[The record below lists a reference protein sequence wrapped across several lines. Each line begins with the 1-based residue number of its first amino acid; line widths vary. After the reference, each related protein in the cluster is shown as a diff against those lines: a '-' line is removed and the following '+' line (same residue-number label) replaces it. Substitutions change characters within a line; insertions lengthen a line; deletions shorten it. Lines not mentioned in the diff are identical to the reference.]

1 MSPDKPKS
9 APKPTPKSREL
20 QARLRAAYPDARCAL
35 DHMDPFQLV
44 VATILSAQC
53 TDARVNLTTP
63 ALFAR
68 FPDAKSLAAGRLDE
82 IEALIKSTGFFRN
95 KAKNLL
101 GLGQALM
108 ARHGGQV
115 PSDPDELGALPGV
128 GQKTANVVLANA
140 FGVPALAVDTH
151 IFRVA
156 RRLGLSKATTP
167 EKVEADLC
175 RAFPRED
182 WIELHHQ
189 LIFHGRRVCD
199 ARRPDCAACPLLDL
213 CPTGLGKI
221 KDPHLGVKLLVPDRP
236 EALVLTG
243 ASSLRPQAL
252 PAGEEGARGDFASE
266 ASRRSP
272 RNMSTPQRIVSL
284 VPSVTELLVQWGLGA
299 RLVGRTRYCIEPRW
313 IRNSV
318 PTVGGTKDPD
328 LARIR
333 DLAPDLVILERDE
346 NPKAVAEALTAL
358 GLPWMALEIRT
369 VKEAVAGLR
378 ELGERLGVADQAE
391 GRAKAL
397 EAMLKGRKRKGPRT
411 LTLIWKEPWMS
422 AGPDTYVGDLIRHGG
437 LTPIGPD
444 RYPTL
449 TDEDL
454 AALNPQ
460 IILLPTEP
468 YRFNR
473 RHQTELQKR
482 FPDARVELVDGQAL
496 TWYLSRTE
504 AGLELVKDL
513 S

>member
-1 MSPDKPKS
+1 MCSSKS
-9 APKPTPKSREL
+9 ASAEI

-35 DHMDPFQLV
+35 DHQDPFQLV

-68 FPDAKSLAAGRLDE
+68 FPDAAALAGARQE
-82 IEALIKSTGFFRN
+82 EVEALVKSTGFFRN
-95 KAKNLL
+95 KAKNLI

-108 ARHGGQV
+108 ARHGGLV
-115 PSDPDELGALPGV
+115 PSDPAALGALPGV

-156 RRLGLSKATTP
+156 RRLGLSKASTP

-189 LIFHGRRVCD
+189 LIFHGRRTCD

-213 CPTGLGKI
+213 CPAGLGKV
-221 KDPHLGVKLLVPDRP
+221 KDPHLGVRIAPPPEGLHPSGGRKNDTPGTPLAP
-236 EALVLTG
+236 EASARLG
-243 ASSLRPQAL
+243 GRPRPPSLAL
-252 PAGEEGARGDFASE
+252 NPEFRA
-266 ASRRSP
+266 
-272 RNMSTPQRIVSL
+272 PQRIISL
-284 VPSVTELLVQWGLGA
+284 VPSVTELLVQWGLAA
-299 RLVGRTRYCIEPRW
+299 RLAGRTRYCIEPKW
-313 IRNSV
+313 IRNTV
-318 PTVGGTKDPD
+318 PAVGGTKDPD
-328 LARIR
+328 LGRIR

-346 NPKAVAEALTAL
+346 NPRETAEALTAL
-358 GLPWMALEIRT
+358 GIPWLALEIRT
-369 VKEAVAGLR
+369 VKDCVAALR
-378 ELGERLGVADQAE
+378 TLGERLGASEAAE
-391 GRAKAL
+391 ARAAAL
-397 EAMLKGRKRKGPRT
+397 EASLKGRRRKGPRA
-411 LTLIWKEPWMS
+411 LVLIWRDPWMS
-422 AGPDTYVGDLIRHGG
+422 AGPDTYLGDLLRQGG

-449 TDEDL
+449 SEADL
-454 AALNPQ
+454 GALDPQ
-460 IILLPTEP
+460 VILLPTEP

-473 RHQTELQKR
+473 RHQAELQKR
-482 FPDARVELVDGQAL
+482 FPEAEVRLVDGQAL

-504 AGLELVKDL
+504 AGLDL
-513 S
+513 LRGFR